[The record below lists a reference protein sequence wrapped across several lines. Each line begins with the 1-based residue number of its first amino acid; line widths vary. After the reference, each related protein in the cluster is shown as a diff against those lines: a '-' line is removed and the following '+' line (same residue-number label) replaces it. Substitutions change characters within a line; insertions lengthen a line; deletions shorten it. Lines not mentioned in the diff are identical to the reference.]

1 MRDMRDDT
9 RMTWRDDDRD
19 FDQGYGSSQGTYNQ
33 GGTGYGQGSYGQGS
47 YGPGGFGRNQ
57 NLGYGH
63 DYQGTYGQGSQG
75 YQAAY
80 GQGTSGFGQGTYGP
94 GYQGNYGQGGYQG
107 GYGQGGYGRRWGN
120 RGYGSANQGNWRGND
135 WRGSDWRGADWRSGE
150 PANMGQADQS
160 TSYSGLTND
169 WDQGRFAG
177 RGPKGYRRSDE
188 RIREDVSDRLTDDT
202 WLDASNIEVR
212 VESGMVTLT
221 GNVGS
226 RDDKRRAEDIAMS
239 CSGVKD
245 VINQIHVD
253 QGIFDQMSDALSGGQ
268 RRQDKAT
275 TTSSNRS

>member
-33 GGTGYGQGSYGQGS
+33 GTYNQGSSGYGQGSF
-47 YGPGGFGRNQ
+47 GPGAFGRNQ

-63 DYQGTYGQGSQG
+63 EYQGT
-75 YQAAY
+75 
-80 GQGTSGFGQGTYGP
+80 
-94 GYQGNYGQGGYQG
+94 
-107 GYGQGGYGRRWGN
+107 YGQGGYGRRWGN
-120 RGYGSANQGNWRGND
+120 RGYGSANQGSWRGND
-135 WRGSDWRGADWRSGE
+135 WRGSDWRGTDWRSAE

-160 TSYSGLTND
+160 TSYTGLTND
-169 WDQGRFAG
+169 WDDGGGRFAG

-202 WLDASNIEVR
+202 WLDASNIEVK
-212 VESGMVTLT
+212 VEAGMVTLT
-221 GNVGS
+221 GNVAS

-253 QGIFDQMSDALSGGQ
+253 QGIFDQMSDALTGGQ
-268 RRQDKAT
+268 NRHEKAT
-275 TTSSNRS
+275 TSSTRS